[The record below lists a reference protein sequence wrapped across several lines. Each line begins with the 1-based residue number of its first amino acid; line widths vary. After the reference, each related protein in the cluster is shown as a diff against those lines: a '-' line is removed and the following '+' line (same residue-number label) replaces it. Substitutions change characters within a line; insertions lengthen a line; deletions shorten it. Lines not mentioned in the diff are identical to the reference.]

1 MHGEQKEMISVII
14 PVYRVEQ
21 FLDKCI
27 NSVICQ
33 TYDNLEIIL
42 VDDGSPDQSGVICD
56 EWAKK
61 ESRIKVIHKENGG
74 LSDARNA
81 GVKIA
86 IGEYIAFVDGDDWIA
101 PDMFEILKAQL
112 QGNACCDIA
121 VCGVKKVYTEDEVTE
136 AEDEKKVT
144 LLSGQVALEQLIN
157 GQISQVVWNKL
168 YRKSIIENIYFE
180 VGKYHEDEFW
190 SYQVIGK
197 ARKVSLT
204 EHIGYYYRQR
214 QGSIM
219 DEAYSVRRLDVIE
232 AKCRRQVYLEKNY
245 PKLISCGKM
254 NLLFACL
261 YHGQLALCSMSRS
274 ERISIHKYLQ
284 KTMRKNH
291 LSKSE
296 KREIPLKYK
305 TWLVSANYTF
315 TFVCWIRNLLRIGL

>member
-1 MHGEQKEMISVII
+1 MTTTLLLSSCQREDMGATESGEVNFTVTAGI
-14 PVYRVEQ
+14 PAGITTYAEDAFSHQ
-21 FLDKCI
+21 GGAI
-27 NSVICQ
+27 NVDPTQ
-33 TYDNLEIIL
+33 YDLRYILE
-42 VDDGSPDQSGVICD
+42 
-56 EWAKK
+56 
-61 ESRIKVIHKENGG
+61 
-74 LSDARNA
+74 
-81 GVKIA
+81 
-86 IGEYIAFVDGDDWIA
+86 
-101 PDMFEILKAQL
+101 
-112 QGNACCDIA
+112 
-121 VCGVKKVYTEDEVTE
+121 VYTEDEVTE

-219 DEAYSVRRLDVIE
+219 DEAYSVRRLDAIE